1 MKIENLEQREQKLK
15 KKINNTYCSKQRVR
29 RERERE
35 RERERDSERVTM
47 ADHQE
52 EEEVHERQDGNGD
65 AVVPVPVVQLGFSV
79 PIESAEHLEAVAHR
93 SYDYNLWDGGQI
105 GGLPVWLQPADI
117 PTGPLHCLNPNCSA
131 IMSFLCQ
138 LYAPVETINNEMA
151 DDDEEKEK
159 ESDRAF
165 HRSLYVFGC
174 SQCADKT
181 VGSIRVLRA
190 QLPEVNPFY
199 PLAINEDD
207 ENDAVQEIGWQNHQ
221 PAEWNVKQCA
231 VCGLAGK
238 FKCPLQQLHFCGPE
252 HQKEHKIYVFNQP
265 TDAEQFLPSVYNLS
279 ELVVEREPDLPTDDD
294 DDDGAG
300 ESNESKSKQS
310 TMFDTNNDGESDS
323 DEDLEQDDLNK
334 MTGSSQTT
342 QDSTT
347 MAFYQRVKDRPNS
360 QDQCLRYNRWPTSS
374 DDNPNAAKQAGTPLW
389 IHQDRQPPP
398 PPPPPPTAAGD
409 NNDGTD
415 GGSTTTTTIPPPCPY
430 CHAPRKFEF
439 QLMPQLLHY
448 LLQGRNDTKNK
459 NKQAYSTKDESYESI
474 KQAVAHADLMLQQ
487 APPEHIPPALV
498 DAKKA
503 AVQKMQERLVGSG
516 SAKEIDWGVVAV
528 YTCTASCGSTSDPI
542 TDPVLGAYREEFAW
556 KQPSLDA

>member
-1 MKIENLEQREQKLK
+1 MKIENLQQNKKARRTIVSKTTGASRGRE
-15 KKINNTYCSKQRVR
+15 SG
-29 RERERE
+29 
-35 RERERDSERVTM
+35 TM

-52 EEEVHERQDGNGD
+52 EQVHEHDADGD
-65 AVVPVPVVQLGFSV
+65 AVAPVVQLGFSV

-93 SYDYNLWDGGQI
+93 SFDYNLWDGGQI

-117 PTGPLHCLNPNCSA
+117 PTGPLYCLNPNCSA
-131 IMSFLCQ
+131 VMSFLCQ
-138 LYAPVETINNEMA
+138 LYAPVETESLALPNDGDKNEA
-151 DDDEEKEK
+151 GDA
-159 ESDRAF
+159 SATYDRAF

-174 SQCADKT
+174 SQCTDKT
-181 VGSIRVLRA
+181 IGSIRVLRA

-207 ENDAVQEIGWQNHQ
+207 ENPDENAVQEIGWQNHQ
-221 PAEWNVKQCA
+221 PSEWNVKQCA
-231 VCGLAGK
+231 VCGLASK
-238 FKCPLQQLHFCGPE
+238 FKCPLQQLHFCGPA
-252 HQKEHKIYVFNQP
+252 HQKEHKIYVYQS
-265 TDAEQFLPSVYNLS
+265 TDEKEYLPSVFNLS
-279 ELVVEREPDLPTDDD
+279 ELVVEQEPDLPTT
-294 DDDGAG
+294 DGD
-300 ESNESKSKQS
+300 SNGDGKPS
-310 TMFDTNNDGESDS
+310 TMFNTNDDGESDS

-360 QDQCLRYNRWPTSS
+360 QDQCLRYNRWPNPETS
-374 DDNPNAAKQAGTPLW
+374 KQAGTPLW
-389 IHQDRQPPP
+389 IHGERQPPP
-398 PPPPPPTAAGD
+398 PAAAGD
-409 NNDGTD
+409 NGDD
-415 GGSTTTTTIPPPCPY
+415 KDSVPPPCPY

-459 NKQAYSTKDESYESI
+459 NKAYSTKDESYESI

-487 APPEHIPPALV
+487 APPEQIPPALV
-498 DAKKA
+498 DAKIA

-528 YTCTASCGSTSDPI
+528 YTCTASCGSTSD
-542 TDPVLGAYREEFAW
+542 TTMDPVLGAYREEFAW

>member
-1 MKIENLEQREQKLK
+1 
-15 KKINNTYCSKQRVR
+15 
-29 RERERE
+29 
-35 RERERDSERVTM
+35 M
-47 ADHQE
+47 ADQQE
-52 EEEVHERQDGNGD
+52 EDVHDHEQDGEKTDGASN
-65 AVVPVPVVQLGFSV
+65 AVVVQLGFSV
-79 PIESAEHLEAVAHR
+79 PIESSEHLEAVAHR
-93 SYDYNLWDGGQI
+93 SFDYNQWDGGQI
-105 GGLPVWLQPADI
+105 GGRPVWLQPADI

-131 IMSFLCQ
+131 VMSFLCQ
-138 LYAPVETINNEMA
+138 LYAPVETMNEA
-151 DDDEEKEK
+151 TEVDHEENEAHHQD
-159 ESDRAF
+159 DRAF

-174 SQCADKT
+174 SQCTDKT

-190 QLPEVNPFY
+190 QLSEVNPFY

-207 ENDAVQEIGWQNHQ
+207 ENPDENVVQEIGWQNHQ
-221 PAEWNVKQCA
+221 PSEWNVKQCA

-252 HQKEHKIYVFNQP
+252 HQKEHKKYVYQSA
-265 TDAEQFLPSVYNLS
+265 DAEQYLPSVYNLS
-279 ELVVEREPDLPTDDD
+279 ELVVEREPDLPTDGDAKD
-294 DDDGAG
+294 NDG
-300 ESNESKSKQS
+300 SKQA
-310 TMFDTNNDGESDS
+310 TMFDTNDDGESDS

-360 QDQCLRYNRWPTSS
+360 QDQCLRYNRWPS
-374 DDNPNAAKQAGTPLW
+374 DDNPHAVKQAGTPLW

-398 PPPPPPTAAGD
+398 PPAGD
-409 NNDGTD
+409 DDDGTD
-415 GGSTTTTTIPPPCPY
+415 GTTTIPPPCPY

-459 NKQAYSTKDESYESI
+459 NKAYSTKDESYESI

-528 YTCTASCGSTSDPI
+528 YTCTASCGSTSDTPV
-542 TDPVLGAYREEFAW
+542 DPMLGAYREEFAW